1 MQYVKKALYVEVLCI
16 EAQILLVLPFT
27 ITVPQSHFLILL
39 LEMNTKIEI
48 CKRSKT
54 SVPVVSRSV
63 KPEIPNES

>member
-1 MQYVKKALYVEVLCI
+1 MMFEPFATKKQEK
-16 EAQILLVLPFT
+16 ENKRNGQPFT